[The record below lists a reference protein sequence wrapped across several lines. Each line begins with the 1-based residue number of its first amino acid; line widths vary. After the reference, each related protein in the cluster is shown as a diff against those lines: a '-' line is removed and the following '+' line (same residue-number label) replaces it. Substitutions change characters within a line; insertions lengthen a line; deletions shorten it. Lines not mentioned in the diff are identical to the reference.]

1 MSEEISFRTKVV
13 HASLGIDEAT
23 GALNTPLHLSSTFH
37 QPDFDNYHAFD
48 YARSGNPTRQAVEE
62 AIAKLENGTHGFAF
76 ATGMAA
82 ISAALLTLSQG
93 DHFIISGDV
102 YGGTFRLTEQV
113 LPRYGITHTFVDMGD
128 LDAVAAAFQE
138 NTKLVYVETPS
149 NPLMRVT
156 DIAAVARLAKEHD
169 CLTFVDNTF
178 LTPVLQRPLDLG
190 ADLVVH
196 SATKFLGGHSD
207 ILAGLVVTN
216 NETLA
221 KQVYFMQNSTGGVL
235 GVQDCWLLLRG
246 LKTLAVRMNVGTES
260 AQRVAEF
267 LQADER
273 VAAVFYP
280 GLSSHPDYA
289 LQQVQAEAA
298 GAVLSFDLGSEEAAR
313 QFVNHVQLP
322 VFSVSLGAVESI
334 LSYPARMSHAA
345 IPEAERLKLGISPG
359 LLRFSVGLEDVDD
372 IIQDFQQALAYT
384 VERSAR

>member
-1 MSEEISFRTKVV
+1 I
-13 HASLGIDEAT
+13 
-23 GALNTPLHLSSTFH
+23 
-37 QPDFDNYHAFD
+37 
-48 YARSGNPTRQAVEE
+48 
-62 AIAKLENGTHGFAF
+62 
-76 ATGMAA
+76 
-82 ISAALLTLSQG
+82 
-93 DHFIISGDV
+93 
-102 YGGTFRLTEQV
+102 
-113 LPRYGITHTFVDMGD
+113 
-128 LDAVAAAFQE
+128 
-138 NTKLVYVETPS
+138 
-149 NPLMRVT
+149 
-156 DIAAVARLAKEHD
+156 
-169 CLTFVDNTF
+169 
-178 LTPVLQRPLDLG
+178 
-190 ADLVVH
+190 
-196 SATKFLGGHSD
+196 
-207 ILAGLVVTN
+207 
-216 NETLA
+216 
-221 KQVYFMQNSTGGVL
+221 YFMQNSTGGVL

-267 LQADER
+267 LEADER

-345 IPEAERLKLGISPG
+345 IPEAERLKLGITPG